1 MVFRLLTSHALV
13 GAVVLAGVTASA
25 RAQTPQYT
33 SLAGVAHRSQPDT
46 GAVARAQAAV
56 TADPKNVDKLF
67 ALGMAQTS
75 IRQLREAITTF
86 GAAIAIA
93 PKQARLYRQRGH
105 RYISTGQFDKAM
117 ADLTKG
123 ASLDS
128 MDYGIW
134 YHLGVANFEAGKFDA
149 AAAAFA
155 RGRTMPPSTNEYTGS
170 TDWLWMSLARAG
182 RMKEADAMVRTL
194 PDTFKIPANYA
205 YGRRLML
212 YRGELTPEAV
222 VAGGDTS
229 DVQQATLNFGVGT
242 WYMAKKDT
250 AGARPY
256 FERSVATKGWPAFAY
271 LLSERTLRAIDM
283 KSKRPKKRAK

>member
-1 MVFRLLTSHALV
+1 MRHRPIVSALALAVLT
-13 GAVVLAGVTASA
+13 AVPL

-33 SLAGVAHRSQPDT
+33 SFAGVKHVSQPDT
-46 GAVARAQAAV
+46 GAVARAAEAV
-56 TADPKNVDKLF
+56 KADPKNVDKLF

-75 IRQLREAITTF
+75 IRQLREAIATF
-86 GAAIAIA
+86 TKAMAID

-105 RYISTGQFDKAM
+105 RYISVGEFGKAM

-123 ASLDS
+123 AALDS

-149 AAAAFA
+149 AAKAFA

-182 RMKEADAMVRTL
+182 RMDEAKRMVMTL
-194 PDTFKIPANYA
+194 PDTFKIPVNYA

-242 WYMAKKDT
+242 WYMAQHDT
-250 AGARPY
+250 AHARPY
-256 FERSVATKGWPAFAY
+256 FERAVATKGWPAFAY
-271 LLSERTLRAIDM
+271 LLSERTLKAIDA
-283 KSKRPKKRAK
+283 KGKRPRG

>member
-1 MVFRLLTSHALV
+1 MRFRTGTT
-13 GAVVLAGVTASA
+13 GAIVAAMLITATA
-25 RAQTPQYT
+25 AAQSPQYT
-33 SLAGVAHRSQPDT
+33 SLGGVKHVSQPDT
-46 GAVARAQAAV
+46 GAVARTQAAV
-56 TADPKNVDKLF
+56 NADPKNIDNLF
-67 ALGMAQTS
+67 ALGMAQTA

-86 GAAIAIA
+86 TAAIAID
-93 PKQARLYRQRGH
+93 PRQARLYRQRGH

-149 AAAAFA
+149 AAKAFA
-155 RGRTMPPSTNEYTGS
+155 RGRTMPPSSNEYTGS

-182 RMKEADAMVRTL
+182 RMKEADAMVRSL
-194 PDTFKIPANYA
+194 PDTFKIPVNYA

-222 VAGGDTS
+222 VSGGDTTA
-229 DVQQATLNFGVGT
+229 VQQATLNFGVGT
-242 WYMAKKDT
+242 WYMAKHDT
-250 AGARPY
+250 AHARPY
-256 FERSVATKGWPAFAY
+256 FEHSVATQGWPAFAY
-271 LLSERTLRAIDM
+271 LLSERTIEAIDA
-283 KSKRPKKRAK
+283 KTKKK

>member
-1 MVFRLLTSHALV
+1 MRFSSLVAGAMALAMTTV
-13 GAVVLAGVTASA
+13 AAA
-25 RAQTPQYT
+25 AQTPQYT
-33 SLAGVAHRSQPDT
+33 SLAGVVHLSQADT
-46 GAVARAQAAV
+46 GAVARAKAAV
-56 TADPKNVDKLF
+56 DADPKNVDKLF

-75 IRQLREAITTF
+75 VRQLREAIATFTT
-86 GAAIAIA
+86 AIKVD

-105 RYISTGQFDKAM
+105 RYISTGQFGKAM
-117 ADLTKG
+117 ADLKKG
-123 ASLDS
+123 ATLDS

-134 YHLGVANFEAGKFDA
+134 YHLGVANFEAGKFSE

-182 RMKEADAMVRTL
+182 RMAEADKMVRSL
-194 PDTFKIPANYA
+194 PDTFKIPVNYA

-229 DVQQATLNFGVGT
+229 DVQQATLNFGVAT
-242 WYMAKKDT
+242 WYMAKRDT
-250 AGARPY
+250 AHARPY
-256 FERSVATKGWPAFAY
+256 FEKSVATKGWPAFAY
-271 LLSERTLRAIDM
+271 LLSERTLAAIDA
-283 KSKRPKKRAK
+283 KSKKKVR